1 MLTQVWRGEKTP
13 GWQPWGS
20 GVYWSDLQKKGL
32 DHWWW
37 WGNRIVKG
45 GSGVPSL
52 GHCRDTEA
60 GTEAGDRGQ
69 LCEFGL
75 VL

>member
-1 MLTQVWRGEKTP
+1 M
-13 GWQPWGS
+13 
-20 GVYWSDLQKKGL
+20 YWSDLQKEGL
-32 DHWWW
+32 DHWRGRG
-37 WGNRIVKG
+37 GNRIVKG

-52 GHCRDTEA
+52 GHCGDTEA